1 MPLSPDDSR
10 PPYLQIAADLRDA
23 IQRGELAP
31 GARLPSTSELAL
43 QYGVARGTV
52 RAALRPLHEEGLLV
66 ARQGSGVFVRSSAS
80 AGMAD
85 QTDQQDTLAD
95 SLETVM
101 ENLAGVIEQV
111 RRLDDRVAELE
122 AAAQSQ
128 GTAQQPPPQ

>member
-43 QYGVARGTV
+43 QYAVARGTV

-66 ARQGSGVFVRSSAS
+66 ARQGSGVFVRSTAP
-80 AGMAD
+80 AGTENA
-85 QTDQQDTLAD
+85 TGSQDTMAD
-95 SLETVM
+95 SLEIVM

-122 AAAQSQ
+122 AAAGSQ
-128 GTAQQPPPQ
+128 DGTGQPHRQ

>member
-80 AGMAD
+80 SGLAD
-85 QTDQQDTLAD
+85 HTDQRDEIAD

-122 AAAQSQ
+122 AAQSQ
-128 GTAQQPPPQ
+128 GADQQPPAQ